1 MGKGLLFQ
9 ISKIRFT
16 IQSYYALME
25 SLGEEASI
33 KTWQA
38 GRQAGRGIS
47 AFSEAQHLPYLKLL
61 AKHQNLNKI
70 ENSTTKYTINH
81 VAIMTNIV
89 RERERLRERERE
101 RVDCGR
107 RN

>member
-1 MGKGLLFQ
+1 MMGKGLLFQ

-25 SLGEEASI
+25 SLGEEASRPGR
-33 KTWQA
+33 QA
-38 GRQAGRGIS
+38 GRQAGIS

-70 ENSTTKYTINH
+70 ENSTTKYTTNH

-89 RERERLRERERE
+89 RERERESRLWKKKLIRLQ
-101 RVDCGR
+101 
-107 RN
+107 

>member
-1 MGKGLLFQ
+1 VKKHQDL
-9 ISKIRFT
+9 
-16 IQSYYALME
+16 
-25 SLGEEASI
+25 
-33 KTWQA
+33 A
-38 GRQAGRGIS
+38 GRQAGIS

-70 ENSTTKYTINH
+70 ENSTTKYTTNH

-89 RERERLRERERE
+89 RERERE